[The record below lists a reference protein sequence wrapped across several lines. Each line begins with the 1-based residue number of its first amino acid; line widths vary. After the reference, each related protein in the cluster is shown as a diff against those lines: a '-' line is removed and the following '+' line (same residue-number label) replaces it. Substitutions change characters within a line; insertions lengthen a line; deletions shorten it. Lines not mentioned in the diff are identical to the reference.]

1 MRRLAF
7 VLAACFALCVSA
19 CGAVHQQTPTGE
31 NYYSLGQ
38 QAFAT
43 HDYRGSAIYFQ
54 KLIDQYPFSPYA
66 EDAEL
71 KIGLSEYQMK
81 HYAEAIASLGDFE
94 KMHPTSKQ
102 IELASYYLAMSHFDQ
117 IGRPDQDQSN
127 TELALQQFEIIE
139 RRYPETGFSALAH
152 QQISVCREMLARHQ
166 LLIGDFY
173 YKRANFRAAESRLAE
188 LMQKWPDTPVG
199 DEALYQLGTTLQK
212 EGKKY
217 SAAQAFTAVVLHYPG
232 TIYASKAKYELK
244 KLHQPVDTED
254 DPLRLVL
261 TESGFGD
268 TDQVTVRQGG
278 DTALASAADSGA
290 YPPLPLL
297 KAPPPPASDADAPS
311 SIAPTGR
318 TPAADP
324 PSSISSS
331 AAAPGAAGS
340 GATAS
345 GATSAGAAASGGAA
359 SGDAGDS
366 VSGAGAL
373 PATTS
378 SAAGKA
384 APEAVVGA
392 VKAAALKPATLN
404 KVRLSSADPPLSVIF
419 DLTGTVPFESQLQ
432 NGSGSSTLT
441 IRLKETK
448 PASRLATHLVFDR
461 SIFRD
466 CDIQTDAGETTVT
479 VNTSPVSR
487 FAVIPLN
494 APPRLLVTFTP
505 EERQPAATNVPTDQ
519 NANSSSIN

>member
-1 MRRLAF
+1 MRRLVF
-7 VLAACFALCVSA
+7 VLAACIALCVSA

-311 SIAPTGR
+311 STAPTGGK
-318 TPAADP
+318 PVADP
-324 PSSISSS
+324 PSSISSR

-340 GATAS
+340 GA
-345 GATSAGAAASGGAA
+345 AA
-359 SGDAGDS
+359 SGDAGDTVS
-366 VSGAGAL
+366 ASGASLA
-373 PATTS
+373 ATS

-392 VKAAALKPATLN
+392 VKTAALKPATLN

-466 CDIQTDAGETTVT
+466 CDIQTDAGETKVT

-505 EERQPAATNVPTDQ
+505 EEQQPAATNEPTNQ
-519 NANSSSIN
+519 NSNSNSID

>member
-7 VLAACFALCVSA
+7 VLAAGIALCVSA
-19 CGAVHQQTPTGE
+19 CAAHQQTPTGE

-71 KIGLSEYQMK
+71 KIGLSQYQMK

-127 TELALQQFEIIE
+127 TEQALQQFEIIE
-139 RRYPETGFSALAH
+139 RRYPETGFAALAH

-199 DEALYQLGTTLQK
+199 DEALYQLGTTLEK

-232 TIYASKAKYELK
+232 TTYASKAKYELK
-244 KLHQPVDTED
+244 KLHQPVDTEE

-278 DTALASAADSGA
+278 DTALASAADSNA

-297 KAPPPPASDADAPS
+297 KAPPPPASDADAPG
-311 SIAPTGR
+311 SIGPTGG
-318 TPAADP
+318 TPAVDP
-324 PSSISSS
+324 PSSISSG
-331 AAAPGAAGS
+331 AAAPVAAV
-340 GATAS
+340 
-345 GATSAGAAASGGAA
+345 
-359 SGDAGDS
+359 SGDAGDA
-366 VSGAGAL
+366 VSGSGASL
-373 PATTS
+373 AATLS
-378 SAAGKA
+378 PAGKA

-392 VKAAALKPATLN
+392 VKTAALKPATLN

-419 DLTGTVPFESQLQ
+419 DLTSTVPFESQLQ
-432 NGSGSSTLT
+432 NASSSSTLT
-441 IRLKETK
+441 IHLKETK
-448 PASRLATHLVFDR
+448 PASRLASHLVFDR

-505 EERQPAATNVPTDQ
+505 QEQQPAGTVEPTDQ
-519 NANSSSIN
+519 GANSNSID

>member
-1 MRRLAF
+1 MRRLTF
-7 VLAACFALCVSA
+7 VLAACLALCMSA
-19 CGAVHQQTPTGE
+19 CAAHQQTPTGE

-71 KIGLSEYQMK
+71 KIGLSQYQLQ

-102 IELASYYLAMSHFDQ
+102 IELASYYLAMAHYDQ

-127 TELALQQFEIIE
+127 TEEALQQFEIIE
-139 RRYPETGFSALAH
+139 RRYPETGFAALAH

-199 DEALYQLGTTLQK
+199 DAALYQLGTTLEK

-232 TIYASKAKYELK
+232 TMYASKAKYELK
-244 KLHQPVDTED
+244 KLHQPVDTEE
-254 DPLRLVL
+254 DPLHLVL

-268 TDQVTVRQGG
+268 TDQVRVRQG
-278 DTALASAADSGA
+278 DETALASASDSGA
-290 YPPLPLL
+290 YPPLPIL
-297 KAPPPPASDADAPS
+297 KAPPSPSASPDADTPS
-311 SIAPTGR
+311 GAAGSIASADSA
-318 TPAADP
+318 PAAAA
-324 PSSISSS
+324 PSSISSGADAAA
-331 AAAPGAAGS
+331 AAAP
-340 GATAS
+340 AS
-345 GATSAGAAASGGAA
+345 APAASAMNTAERTG
-359 SGDAGDS
+359 
-366 VSGAGAL
+366 
-373 PATTS
+373 
-378 SAAGKA
+378 
-384 APEAVVGA
+384 
-392 VKAAALKPATLN
+392 PATLN

-419 DLTGTVPFESQLQ
+419 DLTGPVAFENQLQ
-432 NGSGSSTLT
+432 GGSSSSTLT

-448 PASRLATHLVFDR
+448 LASGLATHMVFDR
-461 SIFRD
+461 SIFHD
-466 CDIQTDAGETTVT
+466 CDIQTDAGGTTVT

-487 FAVIPLN
+487 FAVVPLN

-505 EERQPAATNVPTDQ
+505 EPQQPSGGSEPSGDSG
-519 NANSSSIN
+519 NSID

>member
-7 VLAACFALCVSA
+7 VLAAGIALCVSA
-19 CGAVHQQTPTGE
+19 CAAHQQTPTGE

-71 KIGLSEYQMK
+71 KIGLSQYQMK

-127 TELALQQFEIIE
+127 TEQALQQFEIIE
-139 RRYPETGFSALAH
+139 RRYPETGFAALAH

-199 DEALYQLGTTLQK
+199 DEALYQLGTTLEK

-232 TIYASKAKYELK
+232 TTYASKAKYELK
-244 KLHQPVDTED
+244 KLHQPVDTEE

-278 DTALASAADSGA
+278 DTALASAADSNA

-297 KAPPPPASDADAPS
+297 KGPPPPASDADAPG
-311 SIAPTGR
+311 SIGPNGG
-318 TPAADP
+318 TPPVDP
-324 PSSISSS
+324 PNSTSS
-331 AAAPGAAGS
+331 
-340 GATAS
+340 
-345 GATSAGAAASGGAA
+345 GAAASGAAASGAAASGAAASGAAASGAAA
-359 SGDAGDS
+359 SGDAGES
-366 VSGAGAL
+366 VSGSGASL
-373 PATTS
+373 ASTS

-392 VKAAALKPATLN
+392 VKTAALKPATLN

-441 IRLKETK
+441 IHLKQTK

-505 EERQPAATNVPTDQ
+505 QEQQPAGTVEPTDQ
-519 NANSSSIN
+519 GANSNSID

>member
-7 VLAACFALCVSA
+7 VLAAGIALCVSA
-19 CGAVHQQTPTGE
+19 CAAHQQTPTGE

-71 KIGLSEYQMK
+71 KIGLSQYQMK

-127 TELALQQFEIIE
+127 TEQALQQFEIIE
-139 RRYPETGFSALAH
+139 RRYPETGFAALAH

-199 DEALYQLGTTLQK
+199 DEALYQLGTTLKK

-232 TIYASKAKYELK
+232 TTYASKAKYELK
-244 KLHQPVDTED
+244 KLHQPVDTEE

-278 DTALASAADSGA
+278 DTALASAADSNA

-297 KAPPPPASDADAPS
+297 KGPPPPASDADAPG
-311 SIAPTGR
+311 SIGPNGGR
-318 TPAADP
+318 PPVDP
-324 PSSISSS
+324 PNSISS
-331 AAAPGAAGS
+331 
-340 GATAS
+340 
-345 GATSAGAAASGGAA
+345 GAAASGAAA
-359 SGDAGDS
+359 SGDAGES
-366 VSGAGAL
+366 VSGSGASL
-373 PATTS
+373 ASTS

-392 VKAAALKPATLN
+392 VKTAALKPATLN

-441 IRLKETK
+441 IHLKQTK

-505 EERQPAATNVPTDQ
+505 QEQQPAGTVEPTDQ
-519 NANSSSIN
+519 GANSNSID